1 MTHMRYVGSKAR
13 FRKELL
19 PIILADRD
27 PDQHYVE
34 PFAGG
39 FNLICHVDGPR
50 IGNDI
55 DSDVVACMK
64 AISEGWD
71 PPETLSEQE
80 YSKIRSDPDAY
91 PQHLVGFVS
100 VGCSY
105 SGKKWGGTP
114 EEKVLMVHLVTIVP
128 NLGVTFFPKPQD
140 LLV

>member
-27 PDQHYVE
+27 PDQYYVE

-80 YSKIRSDPDAY
+80 YSEIRSNPDAY

-105 SGKKWGGTP
+105 SGKKWGGTL
-114 EEKVLMVHLVTIVP
+114 EDSLLMVRHVIIV
-128 NLGVTFFPKPQD
+128 LSLDATFFHKPPA
-140 LLV
+140 LLG

>member
-71 PPETLSEQE
+71 PPTELSEQE
-80 YSKIRSDPDAY
+80 YSEIRSDPGAY

-114 EEKVLMVHLVTIVP
+114 GETVPTVPLVTIVA
-128 NLGVTFFPKPQD
+128 NLDAMSFHKPQD

>member
-64 AISEGWD
+64 AVSDGWD
-71 PPETLSEQE
+71 PPTELSEQE
-80 YSKIRSDPDAY
+80 YSEIRSDPGAY

-105 SGKKWGGTP
+105 SGKKWGGHARGNGSDGSP
-114 EEKVLMVHLVTIVP
+114 R
-128 NLGVTFFPKPQD
+128 NLGV
-140 LLV
+140 VR

>member
-80 YSKIRSDPDAY
+80 YSEIRSDPDAY

-100 VGCSY
+100 VPCSY
-105 SGKKWGGTP
+105 GGKKWGGVCQ
-114 EEKVLMVHLVTIVP
+114 K
-128 NLGVTFFPKPQD
+128 LGV
-140 LLV
+140 